1 VASGASVGAPPA
13 RPAPAADAERAA
25 AAVLTTLPGIGP
37 VRLRLLLTH
46 HRPTDALAALAARG
60 GGGGGSTVLH
70 PMVRRVLPD
79 SLLPGLRAAAAAS
92 RPDALAAHCARLGV
106 RILLDG
112 DPSYPPALAGD
123 PERPAVLFTAGDLDA
138 LAARRV
144 AVVGTRNATGAGL
157 ATARELGETLAEAGV
172 AVVSGLARGIDGAAH
187 RGVRASAGPGR
198 AVAVVG
204 CGPDRPYPRQ
214 HAELWWWVAEHGLLL
229 SEWAP
234 GVEPTAWR
242 FPQRNRIIAA
252 LAEVL
257 VVVESRERGGS
268 LITARLAADRGV
280 EVMAVPGSPRCR
292 AASGTNQLLVDGA
305 APVTSV
311 LDVVTMLGLDHRR
324 HGELPF
330 DPRPRPDAVQ
340 QQVLDACRD
349 GAANLDALVTAT
361 GRAIHEVAL
370 AAARLERD
378 GWLIQ
383 ADGWF
388 EPAGSRL
395 EPT

>member
-1 VASGASVGAPPA
+1 MTTHDP
-13 RPAPAADAERAA
+13 DARAA
-25 AAVLTTLPGIGP
+25 AAALTTLPGIGP

-46 HRPTDALAALAARG
+46 HRPVEALAALARG
-60 GGGGGSTVLH
+60 GDALH
-70 PMVRRVLPD
+70 AMVRRSIPE
-79 SLLPGLRAAAAAS
+79 SLRPALRAAAATC
-92 RPDALAAHCARLGV
+92 RPDQIAERCDRLGA

-112 DPSYPPALAGD
+112 EPAYPVGLAAD
-123 PERPAVLFTAGDLDA
+123 PERPAVLFAVGDLDS
-138 LAARRV
+138 LAARRA
-144 AVVGTRNATGAGL
+144 AVIGTRNATHAGL
-157 ATARELGETLAEAGV
+157 ATARELGETLADAGV
-172 AVVSGLARGIDGAAH
+172 TVVSGLARGIDGAAH
-187 RGVRASAGPGR
+187 RGVRSSRGPGR

-234 GVEPTAWR
+234 GVEPAAWR
-242 FPQRNRIIAA
+242 FPQRNRIIAG

-280 EVMAVPGSPRCR
+280 EVMAVPGSTRCR
-292 AASGTNQLLVDGA
+292 AAAGTNQLLVDGA

-324 HGELPF
+324 AGEVPF
-330 DPRPRPDAVQ
+330 DPRPRPDAIQ
-340 QQVLDACRD
+340 QRVLQACRE
-349 GAANLDALVTAT
+349 GAANLDALVTSTALP
-361 GRAIHEVAL
+361 IHEVAL

-378 GWLIQ
+378 GWLIEVG
-383 ADGWF
+383 GWF

>member
-1 VASGASVGAPPA
+1 MT
-13 RPAPAADAERAA
+13 AERAA
-25 AAVLTTLPGIGP
+25 AAALTTLPGIGP

-46 HRPTDALAALAARG
+46 HRPTDALGALARG
-60 GGGGGSTVLH
+60 SGLH
-70 PMVRRVLPD
+70 PMVRRALPD
-79 SLLPGLRAAAAAS
+79 SLLPALGTAATTC
-92 RPDALAAHCARLGV
+92 RPDELAERCDLLGV

-112 DPSYPPALAGD
+112 DPAYPVALAGD
-123 PERPAVLFTAGDLDA
+123 PERPAVLFARGDLGV
-138 LAARRV
+138 LSNRRAAV
-144 AVVGTRNATGAGL
+144 IGTRNATNAGL
-157 ATARELGETLAEAGV
+157 ATAHELGETLATAAV
-172 AVVSGLARGIDGAAH
+172 SVVSGLARGIDGAAH
-187 RGVRASAGPGR
+187 RGVRRSGGPGR
-198 AVAVVG
+198 PVAVVG

-214 HAELWWWVAEHGLLL
+214 HAELWRWVAEQGLLL

-292 AASGTNQLLVDGA
+292 AAAGTNRLLVDGA
-305 APVTSV
+305 APVTSA
-311 LDVVTMLGLDHRR
+311 LDVLAMLGLDHRR
-324 HGELPF
+324 QGDVPF
-330 DPRPRPDAVQ
+330 DPRPRPDRVQ
-340 QQVLDACRD
+340 QRVLDACRD

-361 GRAIHEVAL
+361 ELPIHEVAL

-378 GWLIQ
+378 GWLVE
-383 ADGWF
+383 AGGWF

-395 EPT
+395 ERG

>member
-1 VASGASVGAPPA
+1 MI
-13 RPAPAADAERAA
+13 DTELAA
-25 AAVLTTLPGIGP
+25 AATLTTLPGIGP
-37 VRLRLLLTH
+37 IRLRLLLNH
-46 HRPTDALAALAARG
+46 HPPSAALAALAGR
-60 GGGGGSTVLH
+60 TELD
-70 PMVRRVLPD
+70 PMVRRSLPD
-79 SLLPGLRAAAAAS
+79 SLLPRLQAAAAAS
-92 RPDALAAHCARLGV
+92 RPEQLASTCERENIV
-106 RILLDG
+106 VLLDG
-112 DPSYPPALAGD
+112 DPRYPSALAGD
-123 PERPAVLFTAGDLDA
+123 PARPAVLFCRGDLAA
-138 LAARRV
+138 LTRRRV
-144 AVVGTRNATGAGL
+144 ALIGTRNATQAGL
-157 ATARELGETLAEAGV
+157 ATAHELGAALSDEGV

-187 RGVRASAGPGR
+187 RGVRARGGHGR

-204 CGPDRPYPRQ
+204 SGLDRPYPRQ
-214 HAELWWWVAEHGLLL
+214 HAELWRWVGDEGVLL

-292 AASGTNQLLVDGA
+292 AASGTNRLLVDGA

-311 LDVVTMLGLDHRR
+311 LDVLMMLGLDHRR
-324 HGELPF
+324 QGPVPF

-340 QQVLDACRD
+340 QRVLDACRD
-349 GAANLDALVTAT
+349 GAANLDDLVGAT
-361 GRAIHEVAL
+361 GLAIHDVAL

-378 GWLIQ
+378 GWLIE
-383 ADGWF
+383 AGGWF

-395 EPT
+395 RSV

>member
-1 VASGASVGAPPA
+1 MTT
-13 RPAPAADAERAA
+13 ADPDELAA
-25 AAVLTTLPGIGP
+25 AAALTTLPGIGP
-37 VRLRLLLTH
+37 ARLRLLLTH
-46 HRPTDALAALAARG
+46 HRPSEALAALARPRPDDA
-60 GGGGGSTVLH
+60 LH
-70 PMVRRVLPD
+70 AMVRRSLPGT
-79 SLLPGLRAAAAAS
+79 LLPALRAAAAAS
-92 RPDALAAHCARLGV
+92 RPDRIAERCDRLGA
-106 RILLDG
+106 RILLEG
-112 DPSYPPALAGD
+112 DPSYPVALAAD
-123 PERPAVLFTAGDLDA
+123 PERPAVLFALGDLGS
-138 LAARRV
+138 LTARR
-144 AVVGTRNATGAGL
+144 AAIIGTRNATNAGL

-172 AVVSGLARGIDGAAH
+172 TVVSGLARGIDGAAH
-187 RGVRASAGPGR
+187 RGVRGGGGPGR

-204 CGPDRPYPRQ
+204 CGLDRPYPRQ

-242 FPQRNRIIAA
+242 FPQRNRIIAG
-252 LAEVL
+252 LAEVV

-292 AASGTNQLLVDGA
+292 AATGTNQLLVDGA

-311 LDVVTMLGLDHRR
+311 LDVLTMLGLDHRR
-324 HGELPF
+324 DGAVPF

-340 QQVLDACRD
+340 QRVLRACRD
-349 GAANLDALVTAT
+349 GAANLDALVTT
-361 GRAIHEVAL
+361 TELPIHEVAL

-378 GWLIQ
+378 GWLIE
-383 ADGWF
+383 AGGWF